1 MASSRGRG
9 RHPSVIKLATMHIV
23 MGLVG
28 GYEQPVS
35 HEFFMIRQSLYY
47 GIINRQNAPPSRHI
61 FGGDA
66 CDVVAL
72 MQNWTV
78 SWIRCVQGGIACRGQ
93 AVLHCKIVQKY
104 VVTYIT
110 YCWQYKLCTEGRQ
123 RPVGST
129 WIFRQFSQLHNKER
143 SRASSRASAPLLL
156 YEKVKGHPGRLRSY

>member
-1 MASSRGRG
+1 MASNRGRG

-72 MQNWTV
+72 MQN
-78 SWIRCVQGGIACRGQ
+78 
-93 AVLHCKIVQKY
+93 
-104 VVTYIT
+104 
-110 YCWQYKLCTEGRQ
+110 
-123 RPVGST
+123 
-129 WIFRQFSQLHNKER
+129 
-143 SRASSRASAPLLL
+143 
-156 YEKVKGHPGRLRSY
+156 